1 MVLLLVTR
9 SSSALGV
16 CCINPLSAKART
28 PSRPSGAAKKKQT
41 AENEG
46 GSRRRQAAR
55 PGHRAKINA
64 RRHAKTLNSTA
75 KVAEKNEFRL
85 NLGPTAT
92 F

>member
-28 PSRPSGAAKKKQT
+28 PRPSGAAKKKQT

-75 KVAEKNEFRL
+75 KVAETNEFRL